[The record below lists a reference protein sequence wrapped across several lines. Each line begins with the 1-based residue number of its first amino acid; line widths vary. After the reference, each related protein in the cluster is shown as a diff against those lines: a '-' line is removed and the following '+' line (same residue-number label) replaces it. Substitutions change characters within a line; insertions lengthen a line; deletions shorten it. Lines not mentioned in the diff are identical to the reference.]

1 MNNKDRNQI
10 LILGFILL
18 FVAITALFIIG
29 TAKIPVEIIVFTSAV
44 LKFLVLQPAI
54 VSMYY
59 KVHDMNASLTRF
71 IPIYNEIMILPGSNA
86 VALLLSYISI
96 VVAIGLLF
104 VPIDFIMNVFGEYLA
119 FNYGTFIVRMI
130 VVFLLVN
137 MIIYTIVM
145 CKLMKNIEDIYRKFI
160 NSAHSK
166 IFKVYFK
173 ILWILPFIRI
183 VPLVE
188 IYSRLYTLTKL
199 NDYSVNASNDVELKE
214 D

>member
-1 MNNKDRNQI
+1 MNSKDRNQI

-29 TAKIPVEIIVFTSAV
+29 TTKIPVEVIVLTSVV

-59 KVHDMNASLTRF
+59 KVHDMNVSRTRF

-86 VALLLSYISI
+86 IALLLSYVAI
-96 VVAIGLLF
+96 VIAIGLLF

-137 MIIYTIVM
+137 MIIYTTAM

-160 NSAHSK
+160 NSTNSK

-173 ILWILPFIRI
+173 ILLFLPFIRI

-188 IYSRLYTLTKL
+188 VYSRLYTLVKL
-199 NDYSVNASNDVELKE
+199 NDYSVNTSNNVELKE